1 MGDGKTPDGGVQF
14 EFATATRIR
23 FGRGVLAEVA
33 PAVAGMGRRVFLI
46 TGRSADRSRPLAE
59 ALAERGCEVATH
71 RVTGEPTVDAVR
83 SALDAAR
90 NHQPDVVIA
99 LGGGSVIDAGKAVA
113 ILLTNPGPMTDYLEV
128 IGEGRPL
135 TEPGRPCVAIPT
147 TAGTGAEVTRNSV
160 LGVPDHGVKVSLRS
174 PLMLPRLAVVDPAL
188 TDDLPPEITAHTGM
202 DALTQLL
209 EAFVSRRANPLTD
222 GICREG
228 LRRAARSLERAWR
241 GGDVPEAREDMAL
254 ASLFGGLALA
264 NAKLGAVHGLAA
276 PIGGAF
282 PAPHGAVCARLL
294 PSVLAANLDA
304 LSDGPSALRARFDE
318 LAVILTNTPGA
329 TAADGVAWVRRLA
342 ETLKIPGLA
351 RYGLTEPAVDDLV
364 DKAGRSSSMRGNPAD
379 LSAETLAEVVR
390 RAL

>member
-1 MGDGKTPDGGVQF
+1 MEGGNPLESGIRF

-33 PAVAGMGRRVFLI
+33 SAVAGMGRRVFLV
-46 TGRSADRSRPLAE
+46 TGRSTDRSRPLVE
-59 ALAERGCEVATH
+59 DLTERGCEVATH

-83 SALDAAR
+83 AAVDAAR
-90 NHQPDVVIA
+90 EHQAEVVIA
-99 LGGGSVIDAGKAVA
+99 MGGGSVIDAGKAVA

-174 PLMLPRLAVVDPAL
+174 PLMLPRLAVIDPAL
-188 TDDLPPEITAHTGM
+188 TDDLPPEITAYTGM

-228 LRRAARSLERAWR
+228 LRRAARSLEHAWR

-264 NAKLGAVHGLAA
+264 NARLGAVHGLAA

-294 PSVLAANLDA
+294 PPVLAANLDA
-304 LSDGPSALRARFDE
+304 LADGPPALRNRFDE
-318 LAVILTNTPGA
+318 LAAILTDNPDA
-329 TAADGVAWVRRLA
+329 TAADGVGWVRRLA
-342 ETLKIPGLA
+342 ETLRIPGLA
-351 RYGLTEPAVDDLV
+351 RYGLTESAVDDLV
-364 DKAGRSSSMRGNPAD
+364 DKAGRSSSIRGNPVD
-379 LSAETLAEVVR
+379 LTPETLAEVVR